1 MKKNTLD
8 TLFVLQFDGISG
20 YHLSIGTDELMAMN
34 GRELY
39 EEFCGKLHEDD
50 RPVEEQETILCFD
63 DDSFWTEKNSEYSG
77 PAYNETESEAYA
89 RWYTAREVVERFA
102 EEIGEPDWP
111 EDEDDEA
118 LWIVYVPGKEN
129 DLLTRKEMLLDHANI
144 YDDATKQALSDA
156 IDEYFAK

>member
-20 YHLSIGTDELMAMN
+20 YHLSIGTNELMAMN

-39 EEFCGKLHEDD
+39 EEFCGKLREDD

-77 PAYNETESEAYA
+77 PAYNEAESEAYA
-89 RWYTAREVVERFA
+89 RWYTAREVIEMLE
-102 EEIGEPDWP
+102 EEIGEP
-111 EDEDDEA
+111 EIDDEEECYS
-118 LWIVYVPGKEN
+118 LYDFKKGRRERVWLTKKER
-129 DLLTRKEMLLDHANI
+129 LLREINI
-144 YDDATKQALSDA
+144 YDEETRKSFCAALD
-156 IDEYFAK
+156 DYLK